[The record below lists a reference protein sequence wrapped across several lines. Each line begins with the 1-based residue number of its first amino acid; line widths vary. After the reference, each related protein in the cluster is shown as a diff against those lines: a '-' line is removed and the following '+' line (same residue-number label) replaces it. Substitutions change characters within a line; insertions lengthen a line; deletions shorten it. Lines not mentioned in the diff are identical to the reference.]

1 MLIMDEK
8 QLEIEGKINAILDKL
23 REGIMMHGGD
33 IEFVGYDGP
42 SGRVTVRLRGAC
54 VGCVYA
60 NETLKE
66 GVEETLRE
74 FIPEIKEVVN
84 ID

>member
-1 MLIMDEK
+1 
-8 QLEIEGKINAILDKL
+8 
-23 REGIMMHGGD
+23 MHGGD
-33 IEFVGYDGP
+33 IEFVGFEGS

-54 VGCVYA
+54 VGCAYA
-60 NETLKE
+60 GETLKE

-74 FIPEIKEVVN
+74 FIPEVTEVVN